1 MVGMPVSTD
10 QIVVF
15 RSAKRRPFAERKATK
30 ASRPAAWLLVAA
42 VACFL
47 DPITACSEES
57 GESGLVE
64 YEPTEAYASETIEG
78 WTVLIN
84 KSFRRREEQL
94 STDTLALLR
103 QQLYLIVRNV
113 PPRAVKK
120 LREIKIWVEESEP
133 HHPCMCYHPDP
144 GWLREHDMNPD
155 KARSVELANARNFL
169 KWTHAQPWMV
179 FHELA
184 HGYHHQ
190 FLSDGFENAE
200 LRASFERV
208 TQSKTYESVLHIN
221 GRRQR
226 HYALTNPQEYFAE
239 LSEAYFGTN
248 DFYPFVRS
256 ELEEV
261 DPAGCDVLQTVWGI
275 LSEAAPDR

>member
-1 MVGMPVSTD
+1 MPTSTD
-10 QIVVF
+10 PIVAF
-15 RSAKRRPFAERKATK
+15 RSAQGRRSAKRKATK
-30 ASRPAAWLLVAA
+30 ASCPAAWLLAAA

-47 DPITACSEES
+47 NPATACSEEP
-57 GESGLVE
+57 GESASAR
-64 YEPTEAYASETIEG
+64 YEPTENYAGEMIEG
-78 WTVLIN
+78 WTVLVN
-84 KSFRRREEQL
+84 KSFRQREERL

-113 PPRAVKK
+113 PPRAVEK
-120 LREIKIWVEESEP
+120 LRQIRIWVEQAEP

-155 KARSVELANARNFL
+155 KARSVELANATNFL
-169 KWTHAQPWMV
+169 SWTHAQPWMV

-190 FLSDGFENAE
+190 FLTDGFENPE
-200 LRASFERV
+200 LRAAFERV
-208 TQSKTYESVLHIN
+208 AQSKSYESVLHIN

-239 LSEAYFGTN
+239 SSEAYFGTN

-256 ELEEV
+256 ELKEV
-261 DPAGCDVLQTVWGI
+261 DPAGCEVLQDVW
-275 LSEAAPDR
+275 EAE